1 MSKYCPNKNTE
12 DFKKMSSVLGDEV
25 ATSVWYSNQGQPVW
39 NTKEGIPSKLYIDL
53 QSLPGVSNDEDTVMA
68 MKSRMYTKSYK
79 AHQANKGISIE
90 QEPTVEEFVRTL
102 DEIDAKKATIER
114 YKKFNLLDKT
124 DPTKP
129 IKWAKTDANYKKVLK
144 IAQNINAGTTTSAR
158 IIDVP
163 ANGKTYLTIL
173 LTPKTAFTTE
183 DGQQVAHFDAET
195 GTITFTDKG
204 LTAETVVHE
213 FAHPFVDALAKNNPE
228 LFKNLLND
236 IKKDAK
242 VPQIKKIIDHVNA
255 HYSEAGNEILDKE
268 LLAYTISEYGKGN
281 IDPATGKNTKSA
293 IKRFYKWLTT
303 LAKDLMDQM
312 RQKKTLFVDQIHP
325 QTKYN
330 EIADLFTVY
339 SELGDI
345 NLGTSATMSKKIAPE
360 TITGV
365 TKIDSLQLIK
375 LFEADSPTQSAIS
388 RITGVELT
396 DTGLFDNLVSLGI
409 IEKGKGAQRNSFKV
423 DLNTALNL
431 ISETT
436 APKETALQKKMRE
449 RREAKEKGGTPP
461 AHKMVNT
468 KAVEFVD
475 IKDEAKHMSS
485 LLPKEIATELTPG
498 YVKVLEGGNAVVG
511 MFKNSMITLSEKGP
525 RGTAYHEGFHAVFRT
540 LLDGTEQRAIIAE
553 ARKLYVEPTAKD
565 IFDLTLRHDISEAD
579 AETLYYEEILA
590 DEFAEFMH
598 APTRRSFPE
607 KVRNFFRQLGEWIS
621 RIFNNPTKVD
631 KLFNGIKKGKY
642 TKRTPNI
649 QRGVAYKVHPIFSI
663 QEVNKITRELTSV
676 AFENISTIDDLKS
689 NGATMERI
697 ADRIADVAI
706 EAEDTG
712 NIEVIEQL
720 ELLFDQESGEID
732 NFWLREI
739 DSYMRNSLGLKSV
752 RAKKSPTDKVTEED
766 QDEQNQED
774 LERTNFLK
782 SSYEVSGKVNATAA
796 VKFMVA
802 MTPQMQLIDHSKQ
815 PTVDNMTQVLS
826 PLTGLP
832 VLVDFGMAYNDLEN
846 ILSDTVSARDASGE
860 LQDGL
865 ELMLDIMKTHAKYK
879 PELLLLA
886 DKLDNASEE
895 IRTQFF
901 NAFSRQKGSFVHHQI
916 TGKAKNKNV
925 NSQFTSSNFST
936 KSTVIRDNWT
946 QAFAKEFGMVEDK
959 ELVYNPTKIERFLTA
974 REKLV
979 EMAGEQER
987 LIEEGEA
994 KINGSVLQNFK
1005 SLLNFMGVKV
1015 NPNTLN
1021 YIVESRMDLNSGF
1034 EYEVEYI
1041 QQANNL
1047 IYEFTLATN
1056 DLAKREGSIHGKN
1069 NHITDN
1075 TTFFKNILA
1084 EAEAYFK
1091 RVPGENSFVGP
1102 DGNNIYSY
1110 QDNDLT
1116 SKAVNQIKQG
1126 DLTHLKM
1133 VKDSAYGKHSIWA
1146 HELMHPVNGPSNRED
1161 FQLHMYGNLKSEQT
1175 AGDKGAKASE
1185 LKPIDAYMD
1194 NVNKH
1199 LAGYYVGLAEADKS
1213 RQTYF
1218 KGPKFRRSE
1227 FTINTDGDYMM
1238 NKKGEGA
1245 KILKG
1250 YLADELSRMSIA
1262 HDVVFGTESADPA
1275 PEKDLVLYYH
1285 YYPVAP
1291 GTGEFGEK
1299 KDKIRG
1305 NAFYSFLFPGEDLKV
1320 LGLQSPDGKPLRR
1333 NDTNFWNNDAVNTMV
1348 TDSFAR
1354 LVDSELKYAS
1364 AIGLIEESTGGSY
1377 TNKLI
1382 SKGIVEDPKRNY
1394 MQGGA
1399 IDVTRMMADYVLNS
1413 LIGNIEQTKLFN
1425 GDPAIYKVKGV
1436 GKKPWAQL
1444 DHFGDLKKRIPA
1456 IFAAGKDFR
1465 IFNKKDGT
1473 PVVRPHYTSATIAN
1487 IEVPSAFFGTKGTES
1502 YSGLITPD
1510 ENTIFVFGSNPEGRH
1525 GAGAAK
1531 VAATKFGAK
1540 YGQGE
1545 GLQGNAYALPTKDLR
1560 VKENKGYKS
1569 ISPSSITKNISKMY
1583 EAAKANPTKK
1593 FKIGYTNSPNETT
1606 LNGYS
1611 GKEMIEMFNAAGE
1624 VPTNVIFSD
1633 VWVNSGLLT
1642 GLQATG
1648 EVIFN
1653 KENMDEV
1660 QKATGLP
1667 MEKLEKLFKPYL
1679 EINQTDAQAWITLD
1693 AYRERMQG
1701 LGKWTAKHQTAYDQ
1715 SRAGENMSAEDVKML
1730 AQPLKTVHAELVPT
1744 KNGELIM
1751 QYNKQSEAV
1760 LLPFMKD
1767 MEIGQLMKAME
1778 SATNPIDHVIVLDG
1792 KKAGASG
1799 IVDITDSNGKI
1810 MEAKDIKMNAVT
1822 LSYNNLFLQQDLPS
1836 KGIKDTLVGSQGT
1849 KNVLSVVDLEGD
1861 YANDLNGRQVVE
1873 KFHATIGKLSDQGL
1887 VSLDKS
1893 IGYDNGK
1900 NEFEMDINGRS
1911 KVHKI
1916 VQREFEGEISEN
1928 HQQALEENIA
1938 FDALPIKNK
1947 IMNKLMALVTKKTVK
1962 LKQTGGALIQLS
1974 DLGFIGSE
1982 QKLSDKV
1989 KNGIIWFSDPKKRLE
2004 PMSIKEGE
2012 VKAAQI
2018 LIPHGQL
2025 IKMLATD
2032 ESILEM
2038 LEEKFGTKDF
2048 KELTHTQIKSV
2059 LSPSILEGM
2068 SYRIPNQ
2075 GPSSNDAFEIV
2086 GVLPAE
2092 MGDTMVAFSDI
2103 TTKTGSDFDIDKAFV
2118 VLPNYF
2124 YDKKTKKIQ
2133 KVGYD
2138 LNNIEGERES
2148 GLQNLRLDLMREML
2162 MHPSAYASVMAPL
2175 DDDTLETFIKELFP
2189 AESTSNAMEFF
2200 TGRYQLG
2207 TKTTFDGAKALVG
2220 VIANHMTNHS
2230 LALSEGLAFR
2240 DYYLGKGRRVGDEIK
2255 TSQEYT
2261 NKHTMALFGKAVSN
2275 ISEADLRR
2283 VMRLSGKVEEG
2294 VSRERVYKWANSEFS
2309 SMRDGESQYISNF
2322 LYYTKTEGDDNL
2334 RADIAFN
2341 VENPEDVEFIFNI
2354 YKKIATEVTKD
2365 FTGITDKDISK
2376 GVIDNYKST
2385 SISNK
2390 KDVNGNEVAGTL
2402 GAYMNAIVDAAKD
2415 PFIVRANLNHYT
2427 AGIAFMMARTGV
2439 EPEWIAAFI
2448 GQPILRDVVLAQDAA
2463 EGRFGEPVFSAT
2475 QGKYL
2480 SAVESVLENYGLQGV
2495 TESDFRANDSYPT
2508 MRTDMESDITT
2519 TVDQLI
2525 GTIKNVD
2532 IESSGYKQSQ
2542 LKVLKQ
2548 FLEWQQKASQLNDVI
2563 KISKADVE
2571 GATKT
2576 LMTAQLAKNL
2586 FHKTMVNGHIT
2597 NLPSYFGAEVNEKG
2611 EYDFASGNEGKMIGR
2626 YYENSILGA
2635 LKRFSRFFIAGS
2647 KASEHTVGTVAQWA
2661 GYTELTTSATTEQ
2674 LVYTISNEIY
2684 TAAATETKAFNMEPQ
2699 DLHELLYGSGKVEP
2713 GSKAT
2718 LPLAARVEAAK
2729 SSELADNLLIN
2740 GLQFR
2745 AGREG
2750 APDKVYL
2757 PNTETVKE
2765 TKEALYA
2772 AWNEILAS
2780 KEYNQLGKDLI
2791 KYAFYTSG
2799 FSKSVGDFSEH
2810 IPNEWL
2816 KSNDFHEDIKLKN
2829 AAYSD
2834 HYALEG
2840 IEDKIFKNL
2849 YKNNQLVPVVGTK
2862 SIKPMTWAE
2871 GKKIAV
2877 DIDHGFLLTQHD
2889 SNSYT
2894 IGDGPHGKIFK
2905 RFLKREVPL
2914 MDQYGDVVSKD
2925 YMLYRLQG
2933 YTKNN
2938 DAVYIRTNTL
2948 GVSGFG
2954 NNVKEYIGD
2963 GKTSIFPK
2971 NNVSLPEGLQNLVEV
2986 LEQRG
2991 SGGVHGDYVTAQ
3003 EQDLEGEV
3011 NDRLSFCIMK

>member
-345 NLGTSATMSKKIAPE
+345 NLGTSATLSKKIAPE

-365 TKIDSLQLIK
+365 TK
-375 LFEADSPTQSAIS
+375 
-388 RITGVELT
+388 
-396 DTGLFDNLVSLGI
+396 
-409 IEKGKGAQRNSFKV
+409 
-423 DLNTALNL
+423 
-431 ISETT
+431 TT

-498 YVKVLEGGNAVVG
+498 YIKVLEGGNAVVG

-649 QRGVAYKVHPIFSI
+649 QRGVAYKVHPNFSI

-752 RAKKSPTDKVTEED
+752 RSKKSPTDKVTEED

-774 LERTNFLK
+774 LERQNFLK

-802 MTPQMQLIDHSKQ
+802 MTPQMQLIDPSKQ
-815 PTVDNMTQVLS
+815 PTVDNMTQILS

-832 VLVDFGMAYNDLEN
+832 VLVDFGMTYNDLEN

-916 TGKAKNKNV
+916 TGKAENKNIK
-925 NSQFTSSNFST
+925 SQFTASNFST

-946 QAFAKEFGMVEDK
+946 QAFAKEFGMVKDK
-959 ELVYNPTKIERFLTA
+959 ELVYNPTKIERFLAA
-974 REKLV
+974 REKLI

-1005 SLLNFMGVKV
+1005 SLLNFMGVTV

-1021 YIVESRMDLNSGF
+1021 YIVESRMDLDSGF
-1034 EYEVEYI
+1034 EYDVEYI

-1056 DLAKREGSIHGKN
+1056 DLAKREGSIHGEN

-1091 RVPGENSFVGP
+1091 KIPGENSFVGP

-1133 VKDSAYGKHSIWA
+1133 VKNSAYGKHSIWA

-1227 FTINTDGDYMM
+1227 FTINADGEYMM

-1305 NAFYSFLFPGEDLKV
+1305 NAFYSFLFPGEDFKA

-1333 NDTNFWNNDAVNTMV
+1333 NDNNFWNNDAVNSMV
-1348 TDSFAR
+1348 TNAFAK

-1487 IEVPSAFFGTKGTES
+1487 IEVPSAFFG
-1502 YSGLITPD
+1502 D
-1510 ENTIFVFGSNPEGRH
+1510 
-1525 GAGAAK
+1525 
-1531 VAATKFGAK
+1531 
-1540 YGQGE
+1540 
-1545 GLQGNAYALPTKDLR
+1545 
-1560 VKENKGYKS
+1560 
-1569 ISPSSITKNISKMY
+1569 KN
-1583 EAAKANPTKK
+1583 E
-1593 FKIGYTNSPNETT
+1593 
-1606 LNGYS
+1606 
-1611 GKEMIEMFNAAGE
+1611 
-1624 VPTNVIFSD
+1624 D
-1633 VWVNSGLLT
+1633 
-1642 GLQATG
+1642 G

-1653 KENMDEV
+1653 KENMEEV
-1660 QKATGLP
+1660 QKATGLS
-1667 MEKLEKLFKPYL
+1667 MEKLESLFSPYL

-1693 AYRERMQG
+1693 AYKERMQG
-1701 LGKWTAKHQTAYDQ
+1701 LGKWTDKHETAYEQ
-1715 SRAGENMSAEDVKML
+1715 SRAGANMSAEDVKML

-1849 KNVLSVVDLEGD
+1849 KNVLSVVALDGD
-1861 YANDLNGRQVVE
+1861 YANDMNGREVVQ

-1893 IGYDNGK
+1893 VGYDKGK
-1900 NEFEMDINGRS
+1900 NEFEMDSNGRS

-1989 KNGIIWFSDPKKRLE
+1989 KNGIIWFKDPKKRLE
-2004 PMSIKEGE
+2004 PMSVKGGE

-2032 ESILEM
+2032 PDVLARM
-2038 LEEKFGTKDF
+2038 EEKFGTKDF
-2048 KELTHTQIKSV
+2048 KDLSHSELKSM
-2059 LSPSILEGM
+2059 LSPAMLEGM

-2118 VLPNYF
+2118 ILPNF
-2124 YDKKTKKIQ
+2124 YYNKETKKIQ
-2133 KVGYD
+2133 KTGYD
-2138 LNNIEGERES
+2138 IANLDKNSKSSLE
-2148 GLQNLRLDLMREML
+2148 NLRLDLMREML

-2175 DDDTLETFIKELFP
+2175 DDDTLEKFIKELFP
-2189 AESTSNAMEFF
+2189 AETTSNAMEFF

-2230 LALSEGLAFR
+2230 LALSEDLRFFE
-2240 DYYLGKGRRVGDEIK
+2240 YYLGKG
-2255 TSQEYT
+2255 
-2261 NKHTMALFGKAVSN
+2261 
-2275 ISEADLRR
+2275 
-2283 VMRLSGKVEEG
+2283 
-2294 VSRERVYKWANSEFS
+2294 
-2309 SMRDGESQYISNF
+2309 
-2322 LYYTKTEGDDNL
+2322 
-2334 RADIAFN
+2334 IA
-2341 VENPEDVEFIFNI
+2341 ENGQSI
-2354 YKKIATEVTKD
+2354 
-2365 FTGITDKDISK
+2365 
-2376 GVIDNYKST
+2376 
-2385 SISNK
+2385 ISNK
-2390 KDVNGNEVAGTL
+2390 KDVEGNEVAGTL

-2427 AGIAFMMARTGV
+2427 AGTAFMMARTGV

-2448 GQPILRDVVLAQDAA
+2448 GQPILRDVILAQDAA
-2463 EGRFGEPVFSAT
+2463 EGRFGKPVFSAS

-2480 SAVESVLENYGLQGV
+2480 SPVETVLENYGLQDV
-2495 TESDFRANDSYPT
+2495 TEAEFRARAAYPT
-2508 MRTDMESDITT
+2508 MRKDLESEIDT
-2519 TVDQLI
+2519 TVEQLV
-2525 GTIKNVD
+2525 GTIKNVNMD
-2532 IESSGYKQSQ
+2532 SAGYKKSQ

-2548 FLEWQQKASQLNDVI
+2548 FLEWQTKASQLNDVI

-2586 FHKTMVNGHIT
+2586 FEKTMRDGHIT
-2597 NLPSYFGAEVNEKG
+2597 NLSSYFGVSFNETSG
-2611 EYDFASGNEGKMIGR
+2611 EFEFATGNEGKMIGR
-2626 YYENSILGA
+2626 YFENSVLGA
-2635 LKRFSRFFIAGS
+2635 LKRFSKFFIAGS
-2647 KASEHTVGTVAQWA
+2647 KASEHTVKTVAQWA

-2684 TAAATETKAFNMEPQ
+2684 TAAATDTKAFQMEPEE
-2699 DLHELLYGSGKVEP
+2699 LHKLLYGSGTVEP

-2729 SSELADNLLIN
+2729 ASELGNNLLIN
-2740 GLQFR
+2740 ALQFR

-2765 TKEALYA
+2765 TKEGLYA

-2816 KSNDFHEDIKLKN
+2816 KSVDFHEDIKLKN

-2840 IEDKIFKNL
+2840 VEDKIFKNL

-2862 SIKPMTWAE
+2862 SIKPMTWSE

-2894 IGDGPHGKIFK
+2894 VGDGPHGKIFK
-2905 RFLKREVPL
+2905 RFLKREVPI
-2914 MDQYGDVVSKD
+2914 MDQYEKIVGKS

-2948 GVSGFG
+2948 GMSGFG
-2954 NNVKEYIGD
+2954 NNIKEYIGD

-2971 NNVSLPEGLQNLVEV
+2971 NNVSLPEGLTNLVDV

-2991 SGGVHGDYVTAQ
+2991 SGGVHGDYVTSQ
-3003 EQDLEGEV
+3003 EQNLEGEV
-3011 NDRLSFCIMK
+3011 NDRLTFCIMK